1 MNGVMNN
8 NSFKTIRYTQVNYA
22 IYYPVVNSNLPK
34 IVGDLNQAIASND
47 FNGNHSQ
54 CAAN

>member
-22 IYYPVVNSNLPK
+22 IYIYYPVVNSNLPK
-34 IVGDLNQAIASND
+34 IVGNLPQMISMAITHNVL
-47 FNGNHSQ
+47 Q
-54 CAAN
+54 IKK